1 MTQEV
6 KMIYT
11 KNTKRTT
18 VYSSDEESCAI
29 KTVYIQSECLPKN
42 PPKEITITIDYE
54 E

>member
-18 VYSSDEESCAI
+18 VYSSDEEHCAI
-29 KTVYIQSECLPKN
+29 KTVYIQSECLPKT
-42 PPKEITITIDYE
+42 PPKEITITIDYDE
-54 E
+54 